1 MLQAAEELMQAIPA
15 VDKTFTKV
23 PGGLHELLMGA
34 EADQYAKPIAAWIL
48 ERSQTAAGQRPKL

>member
-1 MLQAAEELMQAIPA
+1 MQAIPA

-23 PGGLHELLMGA
+23 PGGLHELLMGS

-48 ERSQTAAGQRPKL
+48 ERSQGTAGQRPKL